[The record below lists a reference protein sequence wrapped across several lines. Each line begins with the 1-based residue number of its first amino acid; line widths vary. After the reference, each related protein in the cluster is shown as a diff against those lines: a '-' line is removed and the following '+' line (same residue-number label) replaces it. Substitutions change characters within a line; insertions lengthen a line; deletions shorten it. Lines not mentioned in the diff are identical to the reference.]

1 MFKRIKE
8 YSVPIIILFATI
20 FVIAFNLIAAALP
33 LNNVYTNVIS
43 DKYFTLFTPTGFIF
57 AIWGL
62 IYVLLG
68 TYAIWCIA
76 TYKKN
81 KEIINKSLLVYVAAA
96 ALNCIWL
103 VAWHYDY
110 IRFSIIP
117 MLLLLISLMYLY
129 RLYATSTVS
138 RLIRLVF
145 SVYMGWISVATIVN
159 VAILLTLLDW
169 NRFGL
174 NEITWSAIMLFV
186 GVALGLYMLNR
197 FKDKAF
203 YFVIV
208 WAAIGIWINNPEDFY
223 IFAIIFFAIISFLV
237 RGFINYVRK
246 PILSKEA

>member
-1 MFKRIKE
+1 MFKKLKE
-8 YSVPIIILFATI
+8 YSAPLIILVASI
-20 FVIAFNLIAAALP
+20 FVVVFNLLAAALP
-33 LNNVYTNVIS
+33 LNNVYTNAIS

-62 IYVLLG
+62 IYLLLG
-68 TYAIWCIA
+68 LYAIWSIT

-81 KEIINKSLLVYVAAA
+81 KEIIDRSLLVYVAAA

-103 VAWHYDY
+103 VAWHFDY
-110 IRFSIIP
+110 IRVSIIP

-129 RLYATSTVS
+129 RLYSTASVS
-138 RLIRLVF
+138 RVVKLVF
-145 SVYMGWISVATIVN
+145 SVYLGWISVATIVN
-159 VAILLTLLDW
+159 VAILLTVLEW

-174 NEITWSAIMLFV
+174 SEITWSAIMLFV
-186 GVALGLYMLNR
+186 AIILGLYMLNR

-223 IFAIIFFAIISFLV
+223 IFAIIFFAIISFLL
-237 RGFINYVRK
+237 RGFFNYIRK
-246 PILSKEA
+246 PVLKPIP